1 MEGYAKLAL
10 LMGEHPEH
18 GIFRRFATLNA
29 QNLLYLQA
37 ELTVLEEQ
45 HLALALENEA
55 SGHRERKAYATNWFM
70 LNNSTTSTTE
80 EGEDRR
86 QWAMFLKIREKL
98 SQYSEEDV
106 MDSIRQ
112 EPG

>member
-45 HLALALENEA
+45 HRALALENET

-80 EGEDRR
+80 EGEDQR

-98 SQYSEEDV
+98 LQYSEEDV
-106 MDSIRQ
+106 MDAIR
-112 EPG
+112 